1 MTATIVPLSPTRA
14 REFRPGGEGRYI
26 LEVPELAIV
35 LDLDRLRRDRGALHG
50 ELLVT
55 CGMPGTRSQDGV
67 LFVGNVNAS
76 SVRDLKD
83 LAGHL
88 SGRANAPSIDW
99 SDLLGDLFGRTLA
112 AERAGKPVVMLRDIA
127 RPAADEDLEVDGI
140 RLLRRHP
147 VIAFGDGGA
156 AKSYLALYLSTRLS
170 ALGLRVLYADWEFA
184 GEDHRDRL
192 ERLTGEDMPDV
203 RYVRCERPMTAEADR
218 LRRIVRE
225 EAIDYIVCDSVAFA
239 ADGPP
244 EAAEVAGAYFR
255 ALRQLGIGSLNI
267 AHTTKAEGGDQ
278 KPFGSTF
285 WHNGARATWYVKRA
299 ADEHGDGG
307 LSIALFNRKANLGP
321 LRGATGYRVEF
332 GPDRTTFLRQSVAEM
347 GADVA
352 GQLPLSV
359 RMATLLGRQG
369 AMTAIAIAQEL
380 DAKVDS
386 VMKTAR
392 RGDGKRYVRVPGAD
406 GVYRIGL
413 AARAS

>member
-1 MTATIVPLSPTRA
+1 MTASAIASPTRV
-14 REFRPGGEGRYI
+14 REFRSGGEGRYI
-26 LEVPELAIV
+26 LEEPDRAIV
-35 LDLDRLRRDRGALHG
+35 LDLDRIRRDRGALHG
-50 ELLVT
+50 ELMVR
-55 CGMPGTRSQDGV
+55 CGLPGTRSTDGV

-83 LAGHL
+83 MAAHL
-88 SGRANAPSIDW
+88 TARANTPTIDW
-99 SDLLGDLFGRTLA
+99 SDLLGDLFGRVLT
-112 AERAGKPVVMLRDIA
+112 AERHGKPAVSLRDLP
-127 RPAADEDLEVDGI
+127 RPTPDEDVDVDGI

-147 VIAFGDGGA
+147 VILFGDGGD
-156 AKSYLALYLSTRLS
+156 AKSYLALYLATRL
-170 ALGLRVLYADWEFA
+170 AAAGLRVLYADWEFA

-192 ERLTGEDMPDV
+192 ERITGEDMPDV

-244 EAAEVAGAYFR
+244 EAAEVAAGYFR
-255 ALRQLGIGSLNI
+255 ALRALNIGSLNI
-267 AHTTKAEGGDQ
+267 AHTTKAEGGDR

-285 WHNGARATWYVKRA
+285 WHNGSRSTWYVKRSA
-299 ADEHGDGG
+299 GEPGDDH
-307 LSIALFNRKANLGP
+307 LSVALFNRKANLGP
-321 LRGATGYRVEF
+321 LRPATGYSITF
-332 GPDRTTFLRQSVAEM
+332 DDDRTTFTRQAVADM

-352 GQLPLSV
+352 GQLPLSH
-359 RMATLLGRQG
+359 RMAAVLRSG
-369 AMTAIAIAQEL
+369 AMTIVEIASEL

-386 VMKTAR
+386 VAKTAK
-392 RGDGKRYVRVPGAD
+392 RGDGSRFQRIAGSD

>member
-1 MTATIVPLSPTRA
+1 MTEERD
-14 REFRPGGEGRYI
+14 FRPAGEGRYI
-26 LEVPELAIV
+26 LEVPKLAVV

-50 ELLVT
+50 ELLVR
-55 CGMPGTRSQDGV
+55 CGMPGTRSVDGV

-88 SGRANAPSIDW
+88 SARSNAPSIDW
-99 SDLLGDLFGRTLA
+99 PDLVGDLFARTLA
-112 AERAGKPVVMLRDIA
+112 AERHGKPAVMLREIP
-127 RPAADEDLEVDGI
+127 RPAPDEDLEVDGI

-147 VIAFGDGGA
+147 VVAFGDGGG
-156 AKSYLALYLSTRLS
+156 AKSYLALHLAVRLS
-170 ALGLRVLYADWEFA
+170 GLGLRVLYADWEFA

-192 ERLTGEDMPDV
+192 ERLTGPEMPDV
-203 RYVRCERPMTAEADR
+203 RYVRCDRPMTAEADR

-267 AHTTKAEGGDQ
+267 AHTTKGEGGDQ

-285 WHNGARATWYVKRA
+285 WHNGARSTWYVKRA
-299 ADEHGDGG
+299 EGSPGDDG

-321 LRGATGYRVEF
+321 LRPAVGYRITFDAE
-332 GPDRTTFLRQSVAEM
+332 RTTFAPQAVTDM
-347 GADVA
+347 GTDIA
-352 GQLPLSV
+352 GQLPLYV
-359 RMATLLGRQG
+359 RMAAVLRGG
-369 AMTAIAIAQEL
+369 AMTAVEIAQEL

-386 VMKTAR
+386 VMKVAR
-392 RGDGKRYVRVPGAD
+392 RGDGSRFVRVPGAD

-413 AARAS
+413 AARAA